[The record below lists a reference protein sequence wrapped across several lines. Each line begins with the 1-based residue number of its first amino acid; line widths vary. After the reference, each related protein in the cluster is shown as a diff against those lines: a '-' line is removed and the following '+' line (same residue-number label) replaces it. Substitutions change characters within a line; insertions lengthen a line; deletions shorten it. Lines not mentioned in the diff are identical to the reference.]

1 MIKRAN
7 EVLNYECD
15 INFKIIR
22 TTIRTV
28 GMEINPPVC
37 GSPGRLIDLN
47 TNKPLPG
54 GIFNLIVHLEH
65 SLLVV

>member
-22 TTIRTV
+22 TTIRTD
-28 GMEINPPVC
+28 GMEINPPIC
-37 GSPGRLIDLN
+37 GTPGKID
-47 TNKPLPG
+47 
-54 GIFNLIVHLEH
+54 
-65 SLLVV
+65 